1 MTRTTAAGAA
11 ARRNSLRPWM
21 WGGAACLLLLPAL
34 AMQLGA
40 PGVVW
45 TAEDFV
51 AMGLMLAV
59 ACGLYELGAW
69 LDGGF
74 AYRAGFG
81 LAVLTA
87 FLTVWVNV
95 AVGMLGDEGNRANI
109 MFAGVLAI
117 AALGAILGRGRA
129 PGMSWAMFAAAC
141 AQLMAA
147 GAGLAMGFA
156 ALEVSLTACFALPW
170 LAAGLLF
177 LWAKPAA
184 QSASG
189 APSGK

>member
-1 MTRTTAAGAA
+1 
-11 ARRNSLRPWM
+11 M

-69 LDGGF
+69 LGAGF

-95 AVGMLGDEGNRANI
+95 AVGMLGDEGNPANL

-117 AALGAILGRGRA
+117 AVLGAVLSRGRA
-129 PGMSWAMFAAAC
+129 LGMSRTMCAAAC
-141 AQLMAA
+141 AQLVAA
-147 GAGLAMGFA
+147 AVGLVMGFA

-170 LAAGLLF
+170 LAAALLF
-177 LWAKPAA
+177 RRAGLAA

>member
-1 MTRTTAAGAA
+1 
-11 ARRNSLRPWM
+11 M

-34 AMQLGA
+34 AMRLGA

-59 ACGLYELGAW
+59 ACALYELGAW
-69 LDGGF
+69 LDGGI
-74 AYRAGFG
+74 AYRAGIG

-95 AVGMLGDEGNRANI
+95 AVGMLGDEGNPANM
-109 MFAGVLAI
+109 MFAGVLVI

-129 PGMSWAMFAAAC
+129 PGMSSAMCAAAV
-141 AQLMAA
+141 AQLVAA
-147 GAGLAMGFA
+147 GTGLVLGFA

-177 LWAKPAA
+177 RQAGLAA
-184 QSASG
+184 QSVSG